1 MFPPD
6 TPPSLADVES
16 ILALCVRSLD
26 GADQLT
32 RSAHAGLVG
41 HLLASTQLERK
52 IPVPP
57 LTASLS
63 KGGSAGS
70 GKKGKDADGG
80 LVDNDESLVPGTP
93 AHALAAVEIAK
104 PPWTADEMLRRL
116 SAQFNKA
123 NASRKT
129 KIGLFDF
136 YVGVLE
142 KLGSEW
148 LEANYSLLVAHF
160 MTEIVAQYGSPV
172 AGSGAASGSGSGGSS
187 GGPNGLAKRYERL
200 LACKLVSIVLRDVV
214 GVRMLSEQGQIQAI
228 KELSVSYLK
237 RWPALLGS
245 GANVPGSP
253 VLCVV
258 LKEVAG
264 LVGQLG
270 NLPGTVQVSLIKGI
284 SWSTVHVNDTQEALA
299 DPLLTLLAH
308 PSHSVRISAGWALRC
323 FCASTPLRLPRTLL
337 TIIELLQRD
346 LNLLL
351 GPTSSSS
358 HHSSPPP
365 IRALGHAHALA
376 ALVSLIPSR
385 PLYVSYDISAKVLD
399 IAVQLLKRAGEH
411 TLEVAWIEVEVAW
424 TAISA
429 LLCLGPGFVRPQLAQ
444 LLVLWRNALPKP
456 TGRDLAGGSGL
467 GSAGA
472 SAASL
477 SSSTSRSPAEWA
489 FLLHVRESA
498 LGAVL
503 CFLRHNA
510 SALVTLDVA
519 RRISS
524 VLSNALQFANN
535 FQGLGVEDPL
545 ETVSGGATSGSSS
558 GAGGPGLSSAAVELG
573 YPGSR
578 SLTLRAR
585 EALLRK
591 RIFQCFSALGV
602 NRIAD
607 PTQSALLQSTASLF
621 GSMEGYAGSQLQA
634 AITSNTGAFS
644 NLWSSADGY
653 AYGVVAGGKPGEVV
667 EGGFGMLDGVRA
679 EGSPASANSGEE
691 SGEDGG
697 DILNRD
703 AVEVSINALV
713 RA

>member
-6 TPPSLADVES
+6 TPPSLTDVES

-52 IPVPP
+52 IPVPS
-57 LTASLS
+57 LTASSS

-80 LVDNDESLVPGTP
+80 LVDNDETLAPGTP

-172 AGSGAASGSGSGGSS
+172 AGSSAASGSGGS

-270 NLPGTVQVSLIKGI
+270 NLPGTVQVSLIMNI
-284 SWSTVHVNDTQEALA
+284 YLLVHYSCQRYTGSSCRAA
-299 DPLLTLLAH
+299 PY
-308 PSHSVRISAGWALRC
+308 S
-323 FCASTPLRLPRTLL
+323 PRTL
-337 TIIELLQRD
+337 E
-346 LNLLL
+346 
-351 GPTSSSS
+351 P
-358 HHSSPPP
+358 
-365 IRALGHAHALA
+365 
-376 ALVSLIPSR
+376 
-385 PLYVSYDISAKVLD
+385 
-399 IAVQLLKRAGEH
+399 
-411 TLEVAWIEVEVAW
+411 
-424 TAISA
+424 
-429 LLCLGPGFVRPQLAQ
+429 
-444 LLVLWRNALPKP
+444 
-456 TGRDLAGGSGL
+456 
-467 GSAGA
+467 
-472 SAASL
+472 
-477 SSSTSRSPAEWA
+477 
-489 FLLHVRESA
+489 
-498 LGAVL
+498 
-503 CFLRHNA
+503 
-510 SALVTLDVA
+510 
-519 RRISS
+519 
-524 VLSNALQFANN
+524 
-535 FQGLGVEDPL
+535 
-545 ETVSGGATSGSSS
+545 
-558 GAGGPGLSSAAVELG
+558 
-573 YPGSR
+573 
-578 SLTLRAR
+578 
-585 EALLRK
+585 
-591 RIFQCFSALGV
+591 
-602 NRIAD
+602 
-607 PTQSALLQSTASLF
+607 
-621 GSMEGYAGSQLQA
+621 
-634 AITSNTGAFS
+634 
-644 NLWSSADGY
+644 
-653 AYGVVAGGKPGEVV
+653 
-667 EGGFGMLDGVRA
+667 
-679 EGSPASANSGEE
+679 
-691 SGEDGG
+691 
-697 DILNRD
+697 
-703 AVEVSINALV
+703 
-713 RA
+713 